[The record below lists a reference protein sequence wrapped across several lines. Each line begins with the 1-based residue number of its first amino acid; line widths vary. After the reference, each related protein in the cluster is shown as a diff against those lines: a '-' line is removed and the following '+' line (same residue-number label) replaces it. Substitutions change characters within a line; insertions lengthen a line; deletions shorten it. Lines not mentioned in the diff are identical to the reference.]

1 MNRVRVGVGG
11 IVEDTQGR
19 ILLLKRSKSPEA
31 GCWSIPGG
39 AIEYGETA
47 ENAILR
53 ELREET
59 GLTDCT
65 ADFIGYTDYI
75 LKVEE
80 SHWCSL
86 FFVIRSNSGT
96 AANMEPDKHKSM
108 GWFFKESVPVELTQN
123 TMCAIKIY
131 KEWNGKELQ
140 K

>member
-47 ENAILR
+47 EM
-53 ELREET
+53 
-59 GLTDCT
+59 

-75 LKVEE
+75 LKTEE

-86 FFVIRSNSGT
+86 FFVIRSNSET
-96 AANMEPDKHKSM
+96 AINMEPDKHRSID
-108 GWFFKESVPVELTQN
+108 WFFKESLPIELTQN
-123 TMCAIKIY
+123 TMCALKIY
-131 KEWNGKELQ
+131 KEWNGKKLL